1 VTVALAVLAFGAPL
15 ASGSPLAL
23 HPKDGPDADLR
34 FVLGEQ
40 TLRAVIVL
48 NLAFVDGVIDV
59 PRQKDGEVLAHEQD
73 GLREALVAYLAE
85 QNSVSMDDVEVQA
98 RLVEFEIEPADLS
111 LLPLFPNDGARALTR
126 VRLVFDYPV
135 IGEPQR
141 MGLTWGAYPLE
152 APWEAPAPTSEGAQ
166 PMDVTARLAV
176 PGDEV
181 LITFTEDEPG
191 FLWHRNAEL
200 EERFNALP
208 DMPVPRRPSVHL
220 LSSALLLL
228 VAGLALCGGNR
239 VRRSLSWSLPAA
251 LLGAWATW
259 SVAVVPLPFGDDD
272 LPTASQ
278 ARALF
283 EPLHANIYR
292 AFDFTTESDIYDA
305 LARTVDGQLLAS
317 LYDQVYRGLIMAE
330 HGGAVSRVSAVRLT
344 ETNVRSIGNTPPS
357 GRPGFTIEARWQ
369 VDGVVHHWGHSHSR
383 VNEYRALYTVAS
395 TDDGWRIV
403 GSQILEQR
411 RVSGSPLPA
420 AQEAPDMGPVPD
432 FEAMTPNAGSDS

>member
-1 VTVALAVLAFGAPL
+1 MALALGAPP
-15 ASGSPLAL
+15 ASGCPLAL

-48 NLAFVDGVIDV
+48 NLAFIDGVIDV
-59 PRQKDGEVLAHEQD
+59 PRQHAGEVLPHEQNE
-73 GLREALVAYLAE
+73 LREALVAYLSE
-85 QNSVSMDDVEVQA
+85 QNSVSMDDVEVSP
-98 RLVEFEIEPADLS
+98 RLVEFEVEPADLA

-126 VRLVFDYPV
+126 VRLVLDYPAL
-135 IGEPQR
+135 GEPQR

-152 APWEAPAPTSEGAQ
+152 APWEASLETSEGTQ

-181 LITFTEDEPG
+181 LITFTVDEPG
-191 FLWHRNAEL
+191 FLWHRSAESA
-200 EERFNALP
+200 EHFAALP
-208 DMPVPRRPSVHL
+208 KVPTPERPSLHL
-220 LSSALLLL
+220 VSSALLLL
-228 VAGLALCGGNR
+228 AAGIALRGGNR
-239 VRRSLSWSLPAA
+239 VRRSLSWSLPAT
-251 LLGAWATW
+251 LIGAWATW
-259 SVAVVPLPFGDDD
+259 SVAVVPLPFSDDG
-272 LPTASQ
+272 LPTESQ

-317 LYDQVYRGLIMAE
+317 LYDQIYRGLIMAE

-344 ETNVRSIGNTPPS
+344 ETDVRSIGNLPPN
-357 GRPGFTIEARWQ
+357 GQPGFSIEAQWQ
-369 VDGVVHHWGHSHSR
+369 VDGVVHHWGHSHAR
-383 VNEYRALYTVAS
+383 VNAYRALYTVAS

-411 RVSGSPLPA
+411 RVSGSPLPDP
-420 AQEAPDMGPVPD
+420 QKAPDMGSVPD
-432 FEAMTPNAGSDS
+432 FEAVTPNTESDS